1 MNELNARNISQQAK
15 AVSSAPQVQSQTPQA
30 DVKAKAAIV
39 EASGKQLPVEETKVA
54 EAKSVEVK
62 DAVSK
67 LNDFA
72 QKTQRDLNFQVDEDS
87 GKTVIKV
94 YDRQS
99 EKLVRQIPNEEALE
113 MAKRLSA
120 EEPSMLFSAQV

>member
-1 MNELNARNISQQAK
+1 MNELNAQNISQMAK
-15 AVSSAPQVQSQTPQA
+15 AISSAPQVQSQKPKA
-30 DVKAKAAIV
+30 DVMAKAEIV
-39 EASGKQLPVEETKVA
+39 EASGKELPVEETKAA

-94 YDRQS
+94 YDRHS
-99 EKLVRQIPNEEALE
+99 ETLVRQIPNEEALE